1 MPRGE
6 VETNI
11 RNEAKDVQPRRR
23 VNAPRPIQNQHQ
35 IERRATL
42 EVRVSRKRCDT
53 PIRYRVGC
61 HRAACLACCAGAG
74 RTERGGDA
82 LGAGRGVGTVGI
94 FGTGL
99 PAEPAPAA
107 PEMPLTRIC
116 TDTCVAAHVE
126 LTLVTVRAGR
136 TCAAALVAGGAS
148 VEDDVALGA
157 ARESAVQVGKA
168 VPRAPERKYQ
178 W

>member
-11 RNEAKDVQPRRR
+11 RNEAQDVQPRRR

-35 IERRATL
+35 IESRATL
-42 EVRVSRKRCDT
+42 EVRVSREGRYT
-53 PIRYRVGC
+53 PIRYRIGC
-61 HRAACLACCAGAG
+61 HRAACLAFCAGAG
-74 RTERGGDA
+74 GGDA
-82 LGAGRGVGTVGI
+82 LGAGGGVSTVGI
-94 FGTGL
+94 VATGL

-107 PEMPLTRIC
+107 PEMPRTRID

-126 LTLVTVRAGR
+126 LTLVAVRAGR
-136 TCAAALVAGGAS
+136 TGAATLVAGGAS

-157 ARESAVQVGKA
+157 SRELAVQVGKA
-168 VPRAPERKYQ
+168 VPRAP
-178 W
+178 